1 MVASAF
7 AAILADALARIPG
20 AYATAL
26 VDTEGETVD
35 YAGASDP
42 YDVKIAAAYLRI
54 SLHELEAMTAL
65 GAPRWLTVR
74 GARKSLVARML
85 EDGYALVVLLRR
97 RAGFTASQR
106 AFAACARELAR
117 EAGWAHAENGP
128 IWHPIAVEID
138 RRGRPRRLGRRSLPV
153 EVLGSVAG
161 LPPKERGYRVRTEEG
176 SELTLIREAGNWWY
190 SDERADD

>member
-7 AAILADALARIPG
+7 AAILGEVLARIPG
-20 AYATAL
+20 AYAAAL
-26 VDTEGETVD
+26 VDNEGETVD

-42 YDVKIAAAYLRI
+42 YDLKIAAAYLRI
-54 SLHELEAMTAL
+54 CLHELESIRAL
-65 GAPRWLTVR
+65 GEPRWVTVR
-74 GARKSLVARML
+74 GARKSLVARTL
-85 EDGYALVVLLRR
+85 EDGYALVLLLRR

-106 AFAACARELAR
+106 AFAACARALAR
-117 EAGWAHAENGP
+117 EAGWAHVESGP
-128 IWHPIAVEID
+128 VWHPIAVEID

-161 LPPKERGYRVRTEEG
+161 LPAKERGFRVRTAEG